1 MKDKIMINKI
11 DQQLFKQNYFNIQ
24 FAMKI
29 IMSHWNKW
37 RVNNLN
43 NQTRKLIY
51 QNNYIKKVLSIKQM
65 RLKTV
70 LTQELL
76 LK

>member
-1 MKDKIMINKI
+1 MKDKITINKI
-11 DQQLFKQNYFNIQ
+11 DLQLFKQNYFNIQ

-29 IMSHWNKW
+29 IMNHSNKW

-51 QNNYIKKVLSIKQM
+51 QNNYM
-65 RLKTV
+65 
-70 LTQELL
+70 
-76 LK
+76 